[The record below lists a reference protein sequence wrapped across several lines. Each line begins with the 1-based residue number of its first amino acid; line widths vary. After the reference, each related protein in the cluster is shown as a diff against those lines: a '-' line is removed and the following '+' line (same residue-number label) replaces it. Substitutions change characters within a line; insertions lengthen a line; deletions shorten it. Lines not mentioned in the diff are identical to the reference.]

1 MKCLLTFSILF
12 FTTIF
17 FGQNDKIE
25 EPAMFFD
32 SNLLSKNSME
42 YIDPNKIESINVIKK
57 DTTINGVLY
66 RGQINITSK
75 NPKKYDFIS
84 LDQIK
89 SEFTK
94 IKSNDVIYMVNR
106 AFITDNIE
114 TFKLDRN
121 YILEVEVTNS
131 EEFYNLRNSN
141 AKFDIINILGKTK
154 ENLENKNKI
163 LLRGHEAIGV
173 K

>member
-1 MKCLLTFSILF
+1 
-12 FTTIF
+12 
-17 FGQNDKIE
+17 
-25 EPAMFFD
+25 MFFD
-32 SNLLSKNSME
+32 SNFLSINSME
-42 YIDPNKIESINVIKK
+42 YIDPNEIESINVVKK

-84 LDQIK
+84 LEQIK

-94 IKSNDVIYMVNR
+94 IKSNDVIYMVNG
-106 AFITDNIE
+106 AFIKDNID

-121 YILEVEVTNS
+121 YILKVEVTNS
-131 EEFYNLRNSN
+131 EEFYNLKEGN

>member
-1 MKCLLTFSILF
+1 MKCILTFSILF

-25 EPAMFFD
+25 QPAMFFD
-32 SNLLSKNSME
+32 SNFLSINSME
-42 YIDPNKIESINVIKK
+42 YIDPNEIESINVIKK
-57 DTTINGVLY
+57 DTTINGFIY
-66 RGQINITSK
+66 RGQIYITAK
-75 NPKKYDFIS
+75 VPKKYDLIS
-84 LDQIK
+84 LEQIK
-89 SEFTK
+89 SKFTK

-121 YILEVEVTNS
+121 YILKVEVTNS
-131 EEFYNLRNSN
+131 EEFYNLRKSDT
-141 AKFDIINILGKTK
+141 KFDIINILGKTK

-163 LLRGHEAIGV
+163 LIRGHEAIGV

>member
-1 MKCLLTFSILF
+1 
-12 FTTIF
+12 
-17 FGQNDKIE
+17 
-25 EPAMFFD
+25 
-32 SNLLSKNSME
+32 ME
-42 YIDPNKIESINVIKK
+42 YIEPNEIESINVVKK
-57 DTTINGVLY
+57 DTIINGVLY

-84 LDQIK
+84 LEQIK

-94 IKSNDVIYMVNR
+94 IKSNDVIYMVNG
-106 AFITDNIE
+106 AFIKDSIE

-131 EEFYNLRNSN
+131 EEFYNLRKSDT
-141 AKFDIINILGKTK
+141 KFDIINILGKTK
-154 ENLENKNKI
+154 ENLENKNKV

>member
-1 MKCLLTFSILF
+1 
-12 FTTIF
+12 
-17 FGQNDKIE
+17 
-25 EPAMFFD
+25 
-32 SNLLSKNSME
+32 ME
-42 YIDPNKIESINVIKK
+42 YIEPNEIESINVVKK
-57 DTTINGVLY
+57 DTIINGVLY

-84 LDQIK
+84 LEQIK

-94 IKSNDVIYMVNR
+94 IKSNDVIYMVNG
-106 AFITDNIE
+106 AFIKDNIE

-121 YILEVEVTNS
+121 YILEVEITNS
-131 EEFYNLRNSN
+131 EEFYNLRKSDT
-141 AKFDIINILGKTK
+141 KFDIINILGKTK
-154 ENLENKNKI
+154 ENLENKNKV

>member
-1 MKCLLTFSILF
+1 MKCLLSFYTLF

-17 FGQNDKIE
+17 FGQNNKTE
-25 EPAMFFD
+25 EPAVFID
-32 SNLLSKNSME
+32 SNLISRNAIE
-42 YIDPNKIESINVIKK
+42 YINQNEIESVNVVKK
-57 DTTINGVLY
+57 DTTINAVLF
-66 RGQINITSK
+66 RGQLYITSK

-84 LDQIK
+84 LEQIK

-94 IKSNDVIYMVNR
+94 IKSNDIIYMVNGVL
-106 AFITDNIE
+106 IKDNID

-121 YILEVEVTNS
+121 YILEVEVTNT
-131 EEFYNLRNSN
+131 EAFYNLRKSDT
-141 AKFDIINILGKTK
+141 KFDIINILGKTK
-154 ENLENKNKI
+154 ENLDNKNKI

>member
-1 MKCLLTFSILF
+1 
-12 FTTIF
+12 
-17 FGQNDKIE
+17 
-25 EPAMFFD
+25 
-32 SNLLSKNSME
+32 ME
-42 YIDPNKIESINVIKK
+42 YIEPNEIESINVVKK
-57 DTTINGVLY
+57 DTTINGVLF
-66 RGQINITSK
+66 RGLINITSK
-75 NPKKYDFIS
+75 NPKKYDLIS
-84 LDQIK
+84 LEQIK

-121 YILEVEVTNS
+121 YILKVEVTNS
-131 EEFYNLRNSN
+131 EEFYNLREGNT
-141 AKFDIINILGKTK
+141 KFDIINILGKTK

>member
-1 MKCLLTFSILF
+1 MKCILTFSILL
-12 FTTIF
+12 FTTLF
-17 FGQNDKIE
+17 FGQNNNTE
-25 EPAMFFD
+25 TPAIFLD
-32 SNLLSKNSME
+32 STLIATKMIE
-42 YIDPNKIESINVIKK
+42 YIDPIEIGSINVVKK
-57 DTTINGVLY
+57 DTTINGVLS
-66 RGQINITSK
+66 RGQIHITSK

-94 IKSNDVIYMVNR
+94 IISNDVIYLVNGE
-106 AFITDNIE
+106 FIKDNIE

-121 YILEVEVTNS
+121 YILKVDVTNS
-131 EEFYNLRNSN
+131 ETFYNLRKSD

>member
-1 MKCLLTFSILF
+1 MKYLLTFSLIF
-12 FTTIF
+12 FTTLF
-17 FGQNDKIE
+17 FGQNNKTK
-25 EPAMFFD
+25 EPAVFVD
-32 SNLLSKNSME
+32 LNLVTRTAIE
-42 YIDPNKIESINVIKK
+42 YINQNEIKSVNVIKK

-66 RGQINITSK
+66 HGQLYITSK

-84 LDQIK
+84 LEQIK

-131 EEFYNLRNSN
+131 EEFYNLRKSDT
-141 AKFDIINILGKTK
+141 KFDIINILGKTK

-163 LLRGHEAIGV
+163 LIRGHEAIGV

>member
-1 MKCLLTFSILF
+1 MKFILTFSLLF
-12 FTTIF
+12 FTTLF
-17 FGQNDKIE
+17 FGQSNKTE

-32 SNLLSKNSME
+32 SNLVSINSME
-42 YIDPNKIESINVIKK
+42 YIEPNEIESINVIKK
-57 DTTINGVLY
+57 DTIINGVLY

-84 LDQIK
+84 LEQIK

-94 IKSNDVIYMVNR
+94 IKSNDVIYMVNG
-106 AFITDNIE
+106 AFIKDNIE

-121 YILEVEVTNS
+121 YILEVEITNS
-131 EEFYNLRNSN
+131 EEFYNLRKGDT
-141 AKFDIINILGKTK
+141 KFDIINILGKTK
-154 ENLENKNKI
+154 ENLENKNKV
-163 LLRGHEAIGV
+163 LLRGHEAIGI

>member
-17 FGQNDKIE
+17 FGQKNKIE
-25 EPAMFFD
+25 QPAMFFD
-32 SNLLSKNSME
+32 KNLLSLNSME
-42 YIDPNKIESINVIKK
+42 YIDPNEIESINVVKK
-57 DTTINGVLY
+57 DTTINGVLF
-66 RGQINITSK
+66 RGLINITSK
-75 NPKKYDFIS
+75 NPKKYDLIS
-84 LDQIK
+84 LEQIK

-121 YILEVEVTNS
+121 YILKVEVTNS
-131 EEFYNLRNSN
+131 EEFYNLREGNT
-141 AKFDIINILGKTK
+141 KFDIINILGKTK

-163 LLRGHEAIGV
+163 LLRGHEAIGI